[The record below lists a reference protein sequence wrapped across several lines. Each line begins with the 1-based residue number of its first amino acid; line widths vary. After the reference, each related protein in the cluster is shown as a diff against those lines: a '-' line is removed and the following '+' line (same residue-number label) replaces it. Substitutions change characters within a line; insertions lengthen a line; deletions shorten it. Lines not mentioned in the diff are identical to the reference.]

1 MKKKVISLMLALT
14 LLLSAIPAF
23 AAADRE
29 SERANPVEDPAKY
42 TEVATVSPGLSVSG
56 KTASCSVSISGTTK
70 VTKISATLQLQ
81 KKNSSGTYVNYGTS
95 WKAESKS
102 NYLYHSTTK
111 TVDTGGTYRLKVSAI
126 ASYSNGSSLV
136 TAYS

>member
-1 MKKKVISLMLALT
+1 MKKQIISLILALT
-14 LLLSAIPAF
+14 LLISAVPAF
-23 AAADRE
+23 AIN
-29 SERANPVEDPAKY
+29 ERLELANPGEATAKY
-42 TEVATVSPGLSVSG
+42 TDVVTVSPGLSVSG
-56 KTASCSVSISGTTK
+56 KNASCSVSVSGTTK